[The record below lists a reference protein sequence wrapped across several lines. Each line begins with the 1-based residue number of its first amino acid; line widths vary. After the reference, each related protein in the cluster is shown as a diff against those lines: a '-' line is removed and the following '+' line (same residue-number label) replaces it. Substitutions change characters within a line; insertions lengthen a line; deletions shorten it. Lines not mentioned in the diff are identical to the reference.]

1 MFCVVRST
9 KKIMAAAAFTASLLL
24 AGFAAQ
30 AASGD
35 FMQTGKITSQPIGHY
50 EFCKREARE
59 CAITSRDTRA
69 LKLTPANWQHII
81 EVNFSVNER
90 IKPMTDMEIY
100 GIEEYWAYP
109 TTVGDCEDYVL
120 LKQRE
125 LHQAGIPLTDLLI
138 TVVRKPNGEGHA
150 VLTARTDRSD
160 FVLDNLTDEVMRWD
174 ETDYTYLKR
183 QAANHTGRWVTIEAP
198 DNLLVGSVR

>member
-9 KKIMAAAAFTASLLL
+9 KKIMAAAGFTASLLL

-81 EVNFSVNER
+81 EVNF
-90 IKPMTDMEIY
+90 
-100 GIEEYWAYP
+100 
-109 TTVGDCEDYVL
+109 
-120 LKQRE
+120 
-125 LHQAGIPLTDLLI
+125 
-138 TVVRKPNGEGHA
+138 
-150 VLTARTDRSD
+150 RSM
-160 FVLDNLTDEVMRWD
+160 NASSR
-174 ETDYTYLKR
+174 
-183 QAANHTGRWVTIEAP
+183 
-198 DNLLVGSVR
+198 